1 VSNFL
6 NKLYKTAAAA
16 PSSPI
21 LNDISDSFK
30 SIDKSSQGW
39 SIIPAL
45 ALFTIGNH

>member
-30 SIDKSSQGW
+30 SDKSSQGW